1 LIHNLRK
8 QGLPHK
14 YIDFIDG
21 MLRDRV
27 TTLKFNSY
35 ISSPIEINNGIG
47 QGDPLSMVMYQ
58 FYNADLVDIPSS
70 KSEDALAYVNNTILL
85 ATVDTFNKAHKKL
98 YSIMTR
104 QRGVADW
111 SKTHNSPLEY
121 SKLALINFA
130 HRSNCKESATLQLP
144 QRQIEPSSSTKYLG
158 MILDQNLSWKTQQA
172 HAIEK
177 GTKWAVQIRRIMR
190 TMWGITPKH
199 AR

>member
-1 LIHNLRK
+1 MIHNLRK

-27 TTLKFNSY
+27 TTLKFNGY
-35 ISSPIEINNGIG
+35 ISSPIEIDNRIG

-70 KSEDALAYVNNTILL
+70 KSEDTLAYVNNTILL
-85 ATVDTFNKAHKKL
+85 TTADTFNKAHKKL

-111 SKTHNSPLEY
+111 SKTYNSPLKY
-121 SKLALINFA
+121 SKLMLINFA
-130 HRSNCKESATLQLP
+130 YRSNCKERATL
-144 QRQIEPSSSTKYLG
+144 
-158 MILDQNLSWKTQQA
+158 
-172 HAIEK
+172 
-177 GTKWAVQIRRIMR
+177 
-190 TMWGITPKH
+190 
-199 AR
+199 